1 MMTEEELK
9 RFRDYASHYQGS
21 DVFFLMKHIDG
32 QANQIAVLKATIM
45 SDRTELVLYS
55 PDFIVWRYQ
64 NDIGR
69 IESQDDWKP
78 IEAEAKRQL
87 AQEYPEIAWEEK
99 K

>member
-32 QANQIAVLKATIM
+32 QAKQIATLKAALLEH
-45 SDRTELVLYS
+45 ELENIDPSLPS
-55 PDFIVWRYQ
+55 LEDA
-64 NDIGR
+64 
-69 IESQDDWKP
+69 IEIATS
-78 IEAEAKRQL
+78 QL